1 MIDYNQL
8 NPMQREAV
16 LYGEGPLLIL
26 AGAGSGKTRVLTYRI
41 ARLLEMGVPAW
52 SILAIT
58 FTNKAAREMRERV
71 MALSGESAE
80 EAWISTFHSACV
92 RILRRDIEK
101 LGYKRSFAIYDEDD
115 SMTVV
120 KNAMKTVEINDK
132 ETPPRYVRAII
143 SDRKNRLQSAEE
155 WLRSARPDARNEKI
169 FKVMEIYDKQLRENT
184 ALDFDDLL
192 VKTLE
197 LLVQNP
203 PVLEGYRQKFS
214 NILVDEYQDT
224 NQVQYELVRLLV
236 GEKRNICVVGDD
248 DQSIY
253 GWRGADIRN
262 ILNFEKDFKGCKVVK
277 LEQNYRS
284 DGNILDA
291 ANAIIAHNASR
302 KEKHLW
308 TKAQKGDR
316 IHLYGALD
324 ERDEAHW
331 ICMQMNALK
340 RQDFTYGDMAVLY
353 RTNAQSRVIEEALV
367 RSGIPY
373 TVYGGMRFYDRK
385 EVRDLV
391 AYLRVLNNP
400 DDDVSAM
407 RVLNEPKRGIGETTQ
422 EKILAHAQREGISFF
437 AAVLDWE
444 NIGLPKRAAMMVE
457 DFAGQLTELF
467 ALRFELPA
475 DELVKKLLE
484 ITHYEDQFRKT
495 KSDENETRL
504 QNISEFQGA
513 VAQFTKQYPEGGLEA
528 FLENVA
534 LVTDLDSMQGA
545 RSAVTLMTLHAA
557 KGLEFPVVFIAG
569 MEENIFPTTRS
580 TFEEPL
586 MEEERRLC
594 YVGVTRAMKKLFL
607 VHANTRMLYGARS
620 ANAASRFIEEIPA
633 ELIDTGRRG
642 AASAPSHGPASIPR
656 PPRPQRA
663 SVGGETGA
671 LGIPGLRKGFGN
683 PASAAPF
690 PGAPAPQAKFVP
702 SQARAVQKT
711 ELFHEGDRVLHRLFG
726 KGTVVEMRN
735 VNGSVRVVIRFDERG
750 DKIFPADTAPVV
762 KIAE

>member
-1 MIDYNQL
+1 MIDLSRL
-8 NPMQREAV
+8 NPMQRQAV
-16 LYGEGPLLIL
+16 EYGQGPLLVL

-41 ARLLEMGVPAW
+41 AKLIEEGTPAY

-71 MALSGESAE
+71 LALCGESAE
-80 EAWISTFHSACV
+80 DAWISTFHSCCV

-101 LGYKRSFAIYDEDD
+101 IGYKRSFAIYDEDD

-120 KNAMKTVEINDK
+120 KNAMKAVDLNEREI
-132 ETPPRYVRAII
+132 TPRYVRAIL
-143 SDRKNRLQSAEE
+143 SDRKNKLLTPEE
-155 WLRSARPDARNEKI
+155 WHRSARADAKNEKI
-169 FKVMEIYDKQLRENT
+169 FKVMELYDKQLKENN

-197 LLVQNP
+197 LLVNNP
-203 PVLEGYRQKFS
+203 PVLDGYRRRFS

-224 NQVQYELVRLLV
+224 NQAQYELVRLLV
-236 GEKRNICVVGDD
+236 NDRRNICVVGDD

-284 DGNILDA
+284 DGNILQA
-291 ANAIIAHNASR
+291 ANYIIRNNAGR
-302 KEKHLW
+302 KAKQLW
-308 TKAQKGDR
+308 TEAQPGDK
-316 IHLYGALD
+316 IHVYSALD

-331 ICMQMNALK
+331 ICMQASALHGK
-340 RQDFTYGDMAVLY
+340 ENFSYGDMAVLY

-391 AYLRVLNNP
+391 AYLRILNNP

-407 RVLNEPKRGIGETTQ
+407 RILNEPKRGIGESTQ
-422 EKILAHAQREGISFF
+422 ERIQQHAQEEGISFF

-444 NIGLPKRAAMMVE
+444 NIGLPKRAALAVE
-457 DFAGQLTELF
+457 DFANQLQSMLE
-467 ALRFELPA
+467 LRFELPA
-475 DELVKKLLE
+475 DELVKKILE
-484 ITHYEDQFRKT
+484 ITRYEEQFK
-495 KSDENETRL
+495 KVVNDENTNRL
-504 QNISEFQGA
+504 QNIREFVGA
-513 VAQFTKQYPEGGLEA
+513 VEQFTQQNPEGGLEA

-534 LVTDLDSMQGA
+534 LVTDLDGMQGV
-545 RSAVTLMTLHAA
+545 RSAMTLMTLHAA

-569 MEENIFPTTRS
+569 MEEGIFPTTRAMY
-580 TFEEPL
+580 EETQ

-607 VHANTRMLYGARS
+607 LSARTRTLYGARS
-620 ANAASRFIEEIPA
+620 ANPVSRFLSEIPQS
-633 ELIDTGRRG
+633 LVDGGRKPAPR
-642 AASAPSHGPASIPR
+642 AAGFGRERIETLPKPAK
-656 PPRPQRA
+656 QTK
-663 SVGGETGA
+663 VGSDMA
-671 LGIPGLRKGFGN
+671 LGIPGLRKGFE
-683 PASAAPF
+683 SAAF
-690 PGAPAPQAKFVP
+690 PGAQSNGKKIVQSVANT
-702 SQARAVQKT
+702 VQKT
-711 ELFHEGDRVLHRLFG
+711 QLFHVGDRVLHRVFG
-726 KGTVVEMRN
+726 KGTVMELRE
-735 VNGSVRVVIRFDERG
+735 VNGSMRVVVRFDEQG
-750 DKIFPADTAPVV
+750 EKVFPADTAPIVR
-762 KIAE
+762 ISE